1 MTAPPGLRAR
11 LEPAAELV
19 HRCRRPLSAPLLLIA
34 IVLPLP
40 AMMRFDSKT
49 TEEGLILVG
58 GELVLAGKSPHSDF
72 ESLLYGRC

>member
-1 MTAPPGLRAR
+1 MTAPPALRAR

-19 HRCRRPLSAPLLLIA
+19 HRYRRPLSAVVLLIVV
-34 IVLPLP
+34 VLPLP
-40 AMMRFDSKT
+40 AMMRFDGKT

-58 GELVLAGKSPHSDF
+58 GELVLAGKSPHPDF